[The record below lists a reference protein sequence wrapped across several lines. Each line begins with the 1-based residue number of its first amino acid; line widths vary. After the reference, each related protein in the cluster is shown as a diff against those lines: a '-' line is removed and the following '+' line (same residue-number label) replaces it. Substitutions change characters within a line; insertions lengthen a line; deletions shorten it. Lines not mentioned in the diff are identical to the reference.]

1 MIRLL
6 ELPNQELDNWRLHI
20 RKIHLTLP
28 SNANIYAKEY
38 KLYLPD
44 KKLLQKKLKEWL
56 EEEQN

>member
-1 MIRLL
+1 MIDFKID
-6 ELPNQELDNWRLHI
+6 ELTHQDLGQMQM
-20 RKIHLTLP
+20 
-28 SNANIYAKEY
+28 YAKEY